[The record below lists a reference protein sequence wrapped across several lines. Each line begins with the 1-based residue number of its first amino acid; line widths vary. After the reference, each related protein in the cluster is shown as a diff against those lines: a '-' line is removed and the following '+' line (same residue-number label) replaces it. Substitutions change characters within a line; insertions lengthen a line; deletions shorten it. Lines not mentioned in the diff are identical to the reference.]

1 MEDIIALTNTFLGNI
16 LICLLLGTG
25 AYFTV
30 RLGFLQFRHFGHMF
44 SILKHSRKSDE
55 AGISPFQA
63 LCTSLAARVGTGNL
77 AGVAI
82 AVYLGGPGAVFW
94 MWMTAL
100 VGMSTAFAESC
111 LAQLFKVKDDNGN
124 YRGGPAYY
132 MENGL
137 GKRWMGIFFSI
148 CMLLAFGLIFNAIQA
163 NSIASAIHVA
173 FDVPPL
179 TTGIVL
185 LVLAGL
191 VIFGGLRS
199 VARFS
204 ELVVPLMALA
214 YLGIALVVIILNI
227 TELPAVFSLVIR
239 SAFGLEQAGGGVIGY
254 AVSQALI
261 NGITRGLFSN
271 EAGMG
276 SAPNAAATASS
287 YPNHPASQ
295 GYVQMMGVFMDTI
308 VICTCTASI
317 VLMSGQLESGSGLS
331 GIELTQKA
339 LSSQVGSW
347 GSTFIAIAIFFFA
360 FTSIVANYSYAETNL
375 VFLERKTPLGLLL
388 LRCATLSMVVF
399 GCIGEQPLIWTLA
412 DIVMS
417 LMATTNLIA
426 LLALSPIII
435 KLAKDYNK
443 QLQEGHL
450 PKFKSSEHPEVQP
463 RLKPG
468 IWD

>member
-1 MEDIIALTNTFLGNI
+1 
-16 LICLLLGTG
+16 
-25 AYFTV
+25 
-30 RLGFLQFRHFGHMF
+30 
-44 SILKHSRKSDE
+44 
-55 AGISPFQA
+55 
-63 LCTSLAARVGTGNL
+63 
-77 AGVAI
+77 
-82 AVYLGGPGAVFW
+82 
-94 MWMTAL
+94 MTAL
-100 VGMSTAFAESC
+100 LGMSTAFAESS
-111 LAQLFKVKDDNGN
+111 LAQLFKIKDDNGN

-137 GKRWMGIFFSI
+137 GKRWMGVFFSI

-163 NSIASAIHVA
+163 NSIASAVSVA
-173 FDVPPL
+173 FNIPPL
-179 TTGIVL
+179 TTGIIL

-204 ELVVPLMALA
+204 ELVVPLMALS
-214 YLGIALVVIILNI
+214 YLGIALVVIVLNI
-227 TELPAVFSLVIR
+227 TELPAVFSLIIR

-347 GSTFIAIAIFFFA
+347 GSTFRRDC
-360 FTSIVANYSYAETNL
+360 N
-375 VFLERKTPLGLLL
+375 FLFCLYFDCGKLLL
-388 LRCATLSMVVF
+388 C
-399 GCIGEQPLIWTLA
+399 
-412 DIVMS
+412 
-417 LMATTNLIA
+417 
-426 LLALSPIII
+426 
-435 KLAKDYNK
+435 
-443 QLQEGHL
+443 
-450 PKFKSSEHPEVQP
+450 
-463 RLKPG
+463 
-468 IWD
+468 